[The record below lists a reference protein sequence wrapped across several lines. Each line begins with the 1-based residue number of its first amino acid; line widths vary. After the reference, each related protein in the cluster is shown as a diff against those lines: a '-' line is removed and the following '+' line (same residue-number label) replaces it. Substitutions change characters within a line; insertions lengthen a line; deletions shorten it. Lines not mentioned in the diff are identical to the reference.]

1 MAEFERVEIP
11 TPEDGPLSEQDIEN
25 LEQEEQA
32 EIQEEQFDE
41 ERPEWLPEKFQTPQ
55 DMAKAYEALQSE
67 FTQKRQNKTKT
78 SKGAKETDGDTSE
91 LSVESFRQFSN
102 EFAETGDVSE
112 ESRNMIVE
120 NMGLPR
126 EMVDAYVAGQKA
138 VLDAQFNQVYSE
150 VGGEESYD
158 SMVEWAAEHLSEGD
172 QNAFNEAVTTGTQDQ
187 MMFAIRNLAARWQLE
202 GGQKPAP
209 LIQGSTSATGA
220 SGAFRSL
227 AELTAAMKD
236 PRYTKDAA
244 YRKDVEVRLSNSNI
258 L

>member
-11 TPEDGPLSEQDIEN
+11 APQDGPLSEQDVKN

-32 EIQEEQFDE
+32 EVQEEQLNE
-41 ERPEWLPEKFQTPQ
+41 ERPEWLPEKFQTPE
-55 DMAKAYEALQSE
+55 DMAKAYEALQSQ
-67 FTQKRQNKTKT
+67 FTQERQNKTETAEGTEET
-78 SKGAKETDGDTSE
+78 SSDTQEMSLET
-91 LSVESFRQFSN
+91 FRQFSD
-102 EFAETGDVSE
+102 EFADTGDVSE

-126 EMVDAYVAGQKA
+126 EMVDAYVEGQKA
-138 VLDAQFNQVYSE
+138 ILDGQFNQIYSE
-150 VGGEESYD
+150 VGGEESYN
-158 SMVEWAAEHLSEGD
+158 SMVEWAGENLSEGD
-172 QNAFNEAVTTGTQDQ
+172 QNAFNDAVTRGNRDQ

-220 SGAFRSL
+220 SGAFRSI

-244 YRKDVEVRLSNSNI
+244 YRKDIETRLSNSSI
-258 L
+258 F